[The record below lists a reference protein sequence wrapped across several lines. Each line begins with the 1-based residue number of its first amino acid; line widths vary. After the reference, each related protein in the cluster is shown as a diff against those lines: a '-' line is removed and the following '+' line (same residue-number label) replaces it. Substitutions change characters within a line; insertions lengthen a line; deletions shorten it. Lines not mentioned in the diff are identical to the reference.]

1 MRVFDKIYIAKYQN
15 ASTLWQLSI
24 ELNTTREEID
34 NVIEELNNTGKGNL
48 YKDIPDEEWE
58 KLENK
63 TEAYVLSKYAKP
75 IKSKTE
81 IFKELINTFIPEK
94 QNFQIYDSVQDEI
107 KHRMNMIIVNEEW
120 QPIKDFNY
128 SVSNYGRV
136 KNNTTNKF
144 KHLRV
149 GRYGYQINLWDKSK
163 SKMFTMSRLVANYF
177 IREVKENERVR
188 HIDGD
193 IRNNYYKNLEIVS
206 K

>member
-1 MRVFDKIYIAKYQN
+1 MSKEYAVYDMTDYEQCVRIGTMNEISEFLNCSSDSIRSYISDKKAGR
-15 ASTLWQLSI
+15 
-24 ELNTTREEID
+24 REGLIHRRYDVVQVID
-34 NVIEELNNTGKGNL
+34 NEEEKEIVI
-48 YKDIPDEEWE
+48 
-58 KLENK
+58 K
-63 TEAYVLSKYAKP
+63 TDA
-75 IKSKTE
+75 E
-81 IFKELINTFIPEK
+81 IFRELINVFRIEK
-94 QNFQIYDSVQDEI
+94 HNFEVFDSFNDEV
-107 KHRMNMIIVNEEW
+107 KRRKDMVIVGEEW
-120 QPIKDFNY
+120 QSIKDFNY

-144 KHLRV
+144 KELRV
-149 GRYGYQINLWDKSK
+149 GRYGFQINLWDKSK